1 MMKERF
7 RKRHPYIC
15 AIGAAFLC
23 TFMTGLGS
31 AIPQILNLQIEMQ
44 LIVTT
49 IFLIFSVLIGFF
61 IINKTGLSLIECGFR
76 MQNRN
81 TLKKVMHYIPLV
93 LIEVIAILLLE
104 FSSEITINQYIVLLL
119 FVIAVGFNEEIYFR
133 GIAYNFLLVKG
144 SKTAIIFSSI
154 IFGVL
159 HLANAL
165 NGKSLVYLIL
175 QMIFAFLVGFVLAE
189 IVSITKS
196 LWFLIIWHAL
206 HDYIASIT
214 CEDWGIKAIITL
226 ALQVC
231 ILLIYAIVI
240 WKTNK
245 KLESDNLRS
254 DNLETIS

>member
-1 MMKERF
+1 MKERV

-23 TFMTGLGS
+23 TFMTGLGT
-31 AIPQILNLQIEMQ
+31 AIPQILNLPIEMQ

-49 IFLIFSVLIGFF
+49 IFLIFSVF
-61 IINKTGLSLIECGFR
+61 ISLFIMNKTGLSFIDCGFR
-76 MQNRN
+76 LENKN
-81 TLKKVMHYIPLV
+81 TLRKAMYYIPLIA
-93 LIEVIAILLLE
+93 IEIIAILLLG
-104 FSSEITINQYIVLLL
+104 FSSEITVKQYIVLLL

-133 GIAYNFLLVKG
+133 GIVYNYLLVKG

-154 IFGVL
+154 IFGLL
-159 HLANAL
+159 HIANAF
-165 NGKSLVYLIL
+165 NGKNLAYLIL

-189 IVSITKS
+189 IVNITKS

-214 CEDWGIKAIITL
+214 REDLEIKAIVVL

-231 ILLIYAIVI
+231 ILVIYAII
-240 WKTNK
+240 MWKANK
-245 KLESDNLRS
+245 KFDSD
-254 DNLETIS
+254 TTQ

>member
-1 MMKERF
+1 MKERF
-7 RKRHPYIC
+7 RIRHPYIC

-23 TFMTGLGS
+23 TFMTGLGT

-49 IFLIFSVLIGFF
+49 IFLVFSVFISLF
-61 IINKTGLSLIECGFR
+61 IIKKTGLSLIKCGFR
-76 MQNRN
+76 LQNRN
-81 TLKKVMHYIPLV
+81 TLKKVMHYIPLI
-93 LIEVIAILLLE
+93 LIEITAIVLLG
-104 FSSEITINQYIVLLL
+104 FSSEITIKQYIVLLL

-189 IVSITKS
+189 IVNITKS
-196 LWFLIIWHAL
+196 LWFIIIWHAL
-206 HDYIASIT
+206 HDYIASVT
-214 CEDWGIKAIITL
+214 CEDLGTKTVVAL
-226 ALQVC
+226 GLQVC
-231 ILLIYAIVI
+231 ILLIYAIVM

-245 KLESDNLRS
+245 KFES
-254 DNLETIS
+254 DNLETVF

>member
-1 MMKERF
+1 MKERF
-7 RKRHPYIC
+7 RKRYPYIC

-23 TFMTGLGS
+23 TFMTGLGT
-31 AIPQILNLQIEMQ
+31 AIPQILNLPIEMQ

-49 IFLIFSVLIGFF
+49 IFLIFSVF
-61 IINKTGLSLIECGFR
+61 ISLFIMNRTGLSFIDCGFR
-76 MQNRN
+76 LENKN
-81 TLKKVMHYIPLV
+81 TLRKAMYYIPLIA
-93 LIEVIAILLLE
+93 IEIIAILLLG
-104 FSSEITINQYIVLLL
+104 FSWEITVKQYIVLLL

-133 GIAYNFLLVKG
+133 GIVYNFLLVKG

-159 HLANAL
+159 HLANAF
-165 NGKSLVYLIL
+165 NGKNLTYLIL

-189 IVSITKS
+189 IVNITKS

-214 CEDWGIKAIITL
+214 REDLGIKTTVAL

-231 ILLIYAIVI
+231 ILLIYAII
-240 WKTNK
+240 MWKTNK
-245 KLESDNLRS
+245 KFDSD
-254 DNLETIS
+254 TTQ